1 MQIFYSPFLYPIFI
15 NHSALGMKGATSMT
29 AKKSIGW
36 FSKNLVR
43 KPNLP
48 PTRKRIRRKRRP
60 IKYTTCT
67 FHEIALTFVV
77 SWFELQEYLKLKY
90 PNIEASGD
98 PTFDFGK
105 DKFKMLE
112 AAKTRIEA
120 VPTENA
126 KPNSKGGQVGSFK
139 NSELCFLWITGFSHW
154 I

>member
-1 MQIFYSPFLYPIFI
+1 MRSILRDAISNANLLLAFSIPDFYQPFCTGNERCNEYDGEEEYWVVLKE
-15 NHSALGMKGATSMT
+15 SG
-29 AKKSIGW
+29 KKTESTTY
-36 FSKNLVR
+36 SETHQKEAEAHKV
-43 KPNLP
+43 
-48 PTRKRIRRKRRP
+48 
-60 IKYTTCT
+60 YTTCT
-67 FHEIALTFVV
+67 FHEIALTFVA

-126 KPNSKGGQVGSFK
+126 KPNSKGGQV
-139 NSELCFLWITGFSHW
+139 L
-154 I
+154 

>member
-1 MQIFYSPFLYPIFI
+1 
-15 NHSALGMKGATSMT
+15 MKGATSMT

-139 NSELCFLWITGFSHW
+139 NSELCFL
-154 I
+154 